1 MQYAGCLVLL
11 LIAITCQAQPS
22 HLASLL
28 RQESSQLYFEANR
41 GQFASDIQYQC
52 SDPDR
57 QVRLLDDG
65 LSVALLREGEGH
77 AHVPSETHD
86 EWLNYRWIGKY
97 GGRFHALV
105 WNLSLLGMDSS
116 AHPQGYAPIEGH
128 VNYLRS
134 IQSVRKVPRYREVW
148 YQGCYPHID
157 LRYYGTAQHQLK
169 YDFILSPGHDLND
182 IQLQA
187 QGIDSLHI
195 DEAGELVI
203 TTAWGELVEAV
214 PYAYQKL
221 RGREIEI
228 AASYRLID
236 DSTFGFV
243 LGNLVDPD
251 LPVVLDPITLSWSS
265 FFHSS
270 SSDDYVVAIQ
280 RDSAGY
286 TYATGYTETVS
297 FPTTPGVYQDSMAGM
312 LDAFVVKMAP
322 NGTAL
327 DYATYLGGSSWEMG
341 YGLAIDE
348 QGVAY
353 VAGMT
358 NSIDFPNSTTRF
370 QAGYGGGSTD
380 GFVLALSPEGDSL
393 RFASYLGGDNR
404 DYLYDL
410 KRAPDGSLCVGG
422 YTLSGDYPTTASAQD
437 SVYGGSGDGVI
448 SRIAGDGSTLLGST
462 YLGGSGY
469 EIVNALALRQDGSV
483 WATGATSSYDFPTTA
498 DAVQSSLVSV
508 SGGVVQDVFLAHLS
522 ADAAQLYYSSYYGG
536 ANAEEGLALTLTP
549 DEAVVMGGLSSSTDY
564 PTTADA
570 FQEAGHASLGFG
582 DAILTVFDST
592 GATVTYSTL
601 YGGSNIDYIKA
612 IQVNEHGEIYLL
624 GSTQSTNFPRSAAS
638 ASPAGG
644 YDAFVAVFRTDTTA
658 AGALVGASLFGGSQ
672 NDYPRANG
680 SMDLDGEVAS
690 LAITSHSPN
699 MPIVGPAYQ
708 GTKLN
713 ALDDAP
719 WLGGVELDNVLSQPE
734 VALQAAWQTEGVAL
748 TWQAQGP
755 EPIRLS
761 LERQAMVQP
770 WQALATLPTEQWAQ
784 GRYLD
789 RDLDRMAGE
798 ALSYRLTYLDPE
810 GRWQHSPRVQL
821 LVPSHSRGSLRLMP
835 NPAQQYVQ
843 IQATFPGMGYGHLQ
857 IVDLLGRVYFQTP
870 LTSEQGY
877 WSQRLE
883 LGDWSSGQYW
893 VLLRLAG
900 QGVLREGL
908 WVR

>member
-1 MQYAGCLVLL
+1 MKYAGCLVLL

-28 RQESSQLYFEANR
+28 RQEPSELFFEANG
-41 GQFASDIQYQC
+41 GQFASDIHYQC

-77 AHVPSETHD
+77 AHVPSETHA

-105 WNLSLLGMDSS
+105 WNLSFLGMDSS
-116 AHPQGYAPIEGH
+116 AQPQGYAPIEGH

-134 IQSVRKVPRYREVW
+134 SQQVRKVPRYREVW
-148 YQGCYPHID
+148 YEGCYPHVD

-169 YDFILSPGHDLND
+169 YDFILSPGFDLND

-187 QGIDSLHI
+187 EGIDSLHI
-195 DEAGELVI
+195 NEAGELVI
-203 TTAWGELVEAV
+203 TTAWGELVEAL

-228 AASYRLID
+228 AASYRLIN
-236 DSTFGFV
+236 DSTFGFT
-243 LGNLVDPD
+243 LGNLVDPN

-322 NGTAL
+322 NGTGL
-327 DYATYLGGSSWEMG
+327 DYVTYLGGGSWEMG
-341 YGLAIDE
+341 YGLAIDAE
-348 QGVAY
+348 GVTY

-358 NSIDFPNSTTRF
+358 NSTDFPNTTTRF

-380 GFVLALSPEGDSL
+380 GFLLALSPEGDSL
-393 RFASYLGGDNR
+393 RFSSYLGGSSR

-410 KRAPDGSLCVGG
+410 VRGSDGSLYVGG
-422 YTLSGDYPTTASAQD
+422 YTLSGDYPITASAQD
-437 SVYGGSGDGVI
+437 SLYGGSGDGVI
-448 SRIAGDGSTLLGST
+448 SRISGDGSTLLAST

-469 EIVNALALRQDGSV
+469 EIVNALALRQDGSM
-483 WATGATSSYDFPTTA
+483 WATGATSSYDFPTTT
-498 DAVQSSLVSV
+498 DAVQGSLMSV
-508 SGGVVQDVFLAHLS
+508 GGGAVQDVFLAHLS
-522 ADAAQLYYSSYYGG
+522 ADAQKLYYSSYYGG
-536 ANAEEGLALTLTP
+536 SDAEEGLALTLTP
-549 DEAVVMGGLSSSTDY
+549 DEEVVMGGLSSSTDY
-564 PTTADA
+564 PTTTDA
-570 FQEAGHASLGFG
+570 FQEAGNASLGFG

-592 GATVTYSTL
+592 GATVTYSTM

-612 IQVNEHGEIYLL
+612 MQVNAHGEIYLL

-638 ASPAGG
+638 ANPAGG

-658 AGALVGASLFGGSQ
+658 VGALVGASLFGGSQ

-699 MPIVGPAYQ
+699 MPIVGPTYQ

-719 WLGGVELDNVLSQPE
+719 WMGGVELDNVLPQRE
-734 VALQAAWQTEGVAL
+734 VALQAERQSEGVEL
-748 TWQAQGP
+748 TWQAEGP
-755 EPIRLS
+755 EPMQLS
-761 LERQAMVQP
+761 LERQAEVQP
-770 WQALATLPTEQWAQ
+770 WQSLATLPTEQWAQ
-784 GRYLD
+784 GQYLD
-789 RDLDRMAGE
+789 RDIDLLGGE
-798 ALSYRLTYLDPE
+798 ALTYRLTYLGIE
-810 GRWQHSPRVQL
+810 GDWQHSASVQVF
-821 LVPSHSRGSLRLMP
+821 VPSHSHRALRLMP
-835 NPAQQYVQ
+835 NPARQYVR
-843 IQATFPGMGYGHLQ
+843 IEATWPGRGYGQLQ
-857 IVDLLGRVYFQTP
+857 VVDLLGRVHFQSIITG
-870 LTSEQGY
+870 EQGY

-883 LGDWSSGQYW
+883 LNEWPAGQYW

-900 QGVLREGL
+900 QDVLREGL